1 MPVPHAPRTD
11 KRDKPKG
18 EEKPAGTGEA
28 EGEEAASDTA
38 KPEGPPEVRI
48 DLEGIVRRV
57 AGFPVPEGIYGQIAG
72 LKGKAVFTSF
82 PVEGALGRSFSPS
95 RPDAKGVLEVFDF
108 ETQRVEVLISGLSNF
123 EIGRDGK
130 SMLYRAASRLRVV
143 RAGDKP
149 DERSSSERPGRR
161 SGWIDLGRIKVSVEP
176 GVEWRQMARE
186 AWRLQRESF
195 WTPNMSAVDWD
206 AAWERYAPL
215 IGRVGTR
222 GELSDLMWEMQGEL
236 GTSHAYEMGGD
247 YRPEP
252 AYLQGFL
259 GADYAYESETD
270 CYVLTR
276 IVQGTAGE
284 PAADSPLNAPGIDVR
299 PGDRLLAVNGRR
311 VTRTTL
317 PQELLVH
324 QAGAEV
330 ALTVR
335 RGEEAPRVVT
345 VRARRSEA
353 LARYREWV
361 EANRRKVLEATG
373 GRVGYVHIPDM
384 GARGFAEFH
393 RLYLTEVARDGLV
406 VDVRYNRGGNVS
418 QLLIEK
424 LARKR
429 VGYDV
434 SRWGKP
440 DPYPL
445 YSVAGPMVALTNQW
459 AGSDGDIFSHVFKLM
474 KLGPLIGTRT
484 WGGVI
489 GISPRHVLADG
500 SVTTQP
506 EFSFWFVDVGWGVEN
521 YGTDPDIEVDVAPQ
535 DYAAGRDPQLDRAIA
550 EALRLLEERPLAVP
564 AFDQRP
570 VLTPPAR
577 LP

>member
-1 MPVPHAPRTD
+1 
-11 KRDKPKG
+11 
-18 EEKPAGTGEA
+18 
-28 EGEEAASDTA
+28 
-38 KPEGPPEVRI
+38 
-48 DLEGIVRRV
+48 
-57 AGFPVPEGIYGQIAG
+57 
-72 LKGKAVFTSF
+72 
-82 PVEGALGRSFSPS
+82 
-95 RPDAKGVLEVFDF
+95 
-108 ETQRVEVLISGLSNF
+108 
-123 EIGRDGK
+123 
-130 SMLYRAASRLRVV
+130 
-143 RAGDKP
+143 
-149 DERSSSERPGRR
+149 
-161 SGWIDLGRIKVSVEP
+161 
-176 GVEWRQMARE
+176 
-186 AWRLQRESF
+186 
-195 WTPNMSAVDWD
+195 
-206 AAWERYAPL
+206 
-215 IGRVGTR
+215 
-222 GELSDLMWEMQGEL
+222 
-236 GTSHAYEMGGD
+236 MGGD
-247 YRPEP
+247 YRQEP

-259 GADYAYESETD
+259 GADYAYDAEAD
-270 CYVLTR
+270 CYVVAR

-284 PAADSPLNAPGIDVR
+284 PGADSPLNAPGVDVR
-299 PGDRLLAVNGRR
+299 PGDRLVAVNGRR
-311 VTRTTL
+311 VTGATL

-324 QAGAEV
+324 QAGEEV

-335 RGEEAPRVVT
+335 RGDEAPRVVT

-361 EANRRKVLEATG
+361 EANRLKVLEATQ

-384 GARGFAEFH
+384 EARGFAEFH

-406 VDVRYNRGGNVS
+406 VDVRYNRGGHVS

-440 DPYPL
+440 DPYPS
-445 YSVAGPMVALTNQW
+445 YSVAGPMVALTNRW

-489 GISPRHVLADG
+489 GIWPRHTLADG

-550 EALRLLEERPLAVP
+550 EVLRLLEERPPAVP
-564 AFDQRP
+564 AFDERP